1 VVLPWVA
8 RVLDVVLEE
17 VEGVLREPVVE
28 GDLLVRPVRGVV
40 GLRAPDRL
48 REAPDADGDLRGED
62 PREEV
67 RPREGVSLSADGLRA
82 VARVADVTPR

>member
-1 VVLPWVA
+1 MVLPCVA
-8 RVLDVVLEE
+8 RVLEVVLE
-17 VEGVLREPVVE
+17 VEGVLRAPVAE
-28 GDLLVRPVRGVV
+28 GDLLVRWVRGVV

-67 RPREGVSLSADGLRA
+67 RPREGVSVRADGLRV
-82 VARVADVTPR
+82 VARVAEVTPR